1 MEVIKEIADAQV
13 AVDARN
19 GVRDR
24 VAEGISG
31 SVWRRLWQ
39 AAADSVF
46 PDESRPVFSQGD
58 RFFNRDAWTARAFV
72 GAMVDDLQRA
82 KRERRDF
89 GPLTLEHVARWCA
102 IANAT
107 IDKFRWGSEAK
118 AIVIAATADKMNRS
132 MRDAGIGG
140 CIHEKAHTKYSCR
153 RRLNPTEMFALLE
166 PVWDLVPS
174 WALYGQAILDWGNLI
189 EDCRIERLT
198 CRQYR
203 GARTP
208 LEELQDFILSQ
219 ERAGLVAAEHRG
231 LPTKSALRVI
241 SGAFRDVG
249 LGYDTPSQRAAL
261 NGYESDSP
269 EGWAFVMEGP
279 LRPLLDATIALGEKK
294 RPSRGDDLAHLVLA
308 MRVVAAISTASDSPV
323 ESGKGCDA
331 CGAPVS
337 KLRSRKVPGDR
348 SKIAIVCLVCGH
360 THEIDREE
368 PPQTEAE
375 AEGGAAPE
383 TDEVQ
388 VEDPYAEQDDSEGG
402 EESDREVI
410 RAERDDPEAGDE
422 DGDGEADEDGSEDA
436 DSEEGED
443 TDSEDG
449 DSDSEDGDS
458 DGEDGDTDDGD
469 SDEGDSTDE
478 GDDGDGE
485 ADDDSAEGGP
495 DDGGDADGADSA
507 DEGGDDAGGGDS
519 DEDAGHLTEEMLAD
533 LMSDMEEGDGNGLLD
548 SLTALSDVA
557 EKKDAD
563 TQKGEAAWQ
572 DRGMRVVIPE
582 RAPEGRVKMVEK
594 AARRV
599 AGAAKVQL
607 RRLFLEARRAETFH
621 GVRKGQGLSTRRLVP
636 SALEMRHG
644 MRPTRPDYTTTKR
657 PDVTLAAAIMTDE
670 SGSMRGALQKN
681 AAIAQMALSE
691 ALDSLKVPTFIGG
704 FEGGTVDVF
713 KDWHQSHLE
722 AKGRVAQVRAAG
734 GTPTADGIQMGLR
747 ALSER
752 DERVRVL
759 FVITDGHPNSRDLP
773 VIAHQLRLAKENGV
787 AIVGVGIGSGT
798 YAVKT
803 VFPDHHVCVNKV
815 KDLPDALM
823 NTLRALVFPSKARRF
838 KVA

>member
-1 MEVIKEIADAQV
+1 
-13 AVDARN
+13 
-19 GVRDR
+19 
-24 VAEGISG
+24 
-31 SVWRRLWQ
+31 
-39 AAADSVF
+39 
-46 PDESRPVFSQGD
+46 
-58 RFFNRDAWTARAFV
+58 
-72 GAMVDDLQRA
+72 
-82 KRERRDF
+82 
-89 GPLTLEHVARWCA
+89 
-102 IANAT
+102 
-107 IDKFRWGSEAK
+107 
-118 AIVIAATADKMNRS
+118 
-132 MRDAGIGG
+132 
-140 CIHEKAHTKYSCR
+140 
-153 RRLNPTEMFALLE
+153 
-166 PVWDLVPS
+166 
-174 WALYGQAILDWGNLI
+174 
-189 EDCRIERLT
+189 
-198 CRQYR
+198 
-203 GARTP
+203 
-208 LEELQDFILSQ
+208 
-219 ERAGLVAAEHRG
+219 
-231 LPTKSALRVI
+231 
-241 SGAFRDVG
+241 
-249 LGYDTPSQRAAL
+249 
-261 NGYESDSP
+261 
-269 EGWAFVMEGP
+269 
-279 LRPLLDATIALGEKK
+279 
-294 RPSRGDDLAHLVLA
+294 
-308 MRVVAAISTASDSPV
+308 
-323 ESGKGCDA
+323 
-331 CGAPVS
+331 
-337 KLRSRKVPGDR
+337 
-348 SKIAIVCLVCGH
+348 
-360 THEIDREE
+360 
-368 PPQTEAE
+368 
-375 AEGGAAPE
+375 
-383 TDEVQ
+383 
-388 VEDPYAEQDDSEGG
+388 
-402 EESDREVI
+402 
-410 RAERDDPEAGDE
+410 
-422 DGDGEADEDGSEDA
+422 
-436 DSEEGED
+436 
-443 TDSEDG
+443 
-449 DSDSEDGDS
+449 
-458 DGEDGDTDDGD
+458 
-469 SDEGDSTDE
+469 
-478 GDDGDGE
+478 
-485 ADDDSAEGGP
+485 
-495 DDGGDADGADSA
+495 
-507 DEGGDDAGGGDS
+507 
-519 DEDAGHLTEEMLAD
+519 MLAD